1 MSYTNSTD
9 NLGLPLYVGTDKPSY
24 LGDWNEAM
32 GKIDT
37 GYGEVKTLQSNVAAL
52 ETAVDGH
59 TDDIASNTSAISA
72 IQKEMHRLKGTELV
86 IFGDS
91 WSAATV
97 AASTWPDVVGDI
109 TGLNVHNYAIN
120 GASFSNSY
128 MNQQVTTF
136 KGDSSYDKKKIAAVL
151 MVFGVNDQ
159 HVHGIDSATEGTNIV
174 NWMAQFVDLIP
185 AGAPIIHVANW
196 AYGFNG
202 NSIYKQGPYWTYD
215 VVPFV
220 RANQPRYQFAE
231 CFSWFSCNDFNR
243 DNWFHLTAEASSGI
257 FAHNMAALLGYGD
270 ITRKPTFVM
279 SLDSP
284 TTRITMDIGADGM
297 THLTGLYSS
306 VTTASTK
313 SNQTAHSPF
322 PFPVNLTNWAVCT
335 AASGTLGAFAVELA
349 KGDSNTTFDIAYPK
363 SDTAGKILPFNLSLP
378 WSEQWE
384 QS

>member
-1 MSYTNSTD
+1 MSYTNSTE
-9 NLGLPLYVGTDKPSY
+9 NLGLPLYVGSDKPSY

-32 GKIDT
+32 GHIDT

-59 TDDIASNTSAISA
+59 TEEIASNSSAIAA
-72 IQKEMHRLKGTELV
+72 IQREMYRLRGTELV

-91 WSAATV
+91 WSASTV
-97 AASTWPDVVGDI
+97 AAATWPDVVGDI

-120 GASFSNSY
+120 GAGFNNSY

-136 KGDSSYDKKKIAAVL
+136 KGDSSYDKDKIAAVL

-159 HVHGIDSATEGTNIV
+159 HVHGIDSSAEGTNIV

-185 AGAPIIHVANW
+185 AGAPIIHVPNW
-196 AYGFNG
+196 AYGFTG
-202 NSIYKQGPYWTYD
+202 NSIYKQGPYWAYD
-215 VVPFV
+215 VARFV
-220 RANQPRYQFAE
+220 RANQPRYQFVE

-243 DNWFHLTAEASSGI
+243 ENWYHLTAEASSGI
-257 FAHNMAALLGYGD
+257 FAHNMAALLGYGEV
-270 ITRKPTFVM
+270 IHKPTFVM

-284 TTRITMDIGADGM
+284 TTRICMDIGADGM
-297 THLTGLYSS
+297 THLNGIYTS
-306 VTTASTK
+306 VTEASTK

-322 PFPVNLTNWAVCT
+322 PFIVDLSSWAVCVM
-335 AASGTLGAFAVELA
+335 ASGTVGSFAVELA
-349 KGDSNTTFDIAYPK
+349 KDGNNTTFDIAYPK
-363 SDTAGKILPFNLSLP
+363 SDTAGRIISFNQSLP
-378 WSEQWE
+378 WSEPWS